1 MYVIL
6 FDHIHHFISCF
17 FFYKILY
24 KYNFCSALEI
34 KSVPHEILYWNIAQ
48 WNNLIAFLA
57 TILPF
62 PLYFVQNKVQ
72 RCLQYYYLLTVSV
85 IFHLISF
92 SFWLSNIMF
101 HTKEYVSNMLYKCYF
116 AWFCMLGVVWWKLLS
131 SVVKNSS
138 HMLLRRPCTLFKVWI
153 HHFSLYRWR

>member
-1 MYVIL
+1 M
-6 FDHIHHFISCF
+6 
-17 FFYKILY
+17 LY
-24 KYNFCSALEI
+24 KYNFCSE
-34 KSVPHEILYWNIAQ
+34 SVPLFNSRDSLLKYIAQ
-48 WNNLIAFLA
+48 WNNLIAFLG

-62 PLYFVQNKVQ
+62 PFYFVQIKVQ
-72 RCLQYYYLLTVSV
+72 RCVQYYYLLTVSV

-153 HHFSLYRWR
+153 HHFSLYRWSESYKLLLFVLLFSNVEF